1 MVAAIDETLT
11 MTPPLPPRLV
21 DMRRA
26 ASRQHSIRPTVLTAN
41 SRASTAASKSSTR
54 ELPLMPALLTRWVI
68 GPSAFAAASNSGP
81 ISASRATSAG
91 RATAWPPSAV
101 MSATTFCASASRER

>member
-26 ASRQHSIRPTVLTAN
+26 ASRQHNIRPTVFTAK
-41 SRASTAASKSSTR
+41 SRASTPASKSSTR
-54 ELPLMPALLTRWVI
+54 ELALIPALFTRWVI
-68 GPSAFAAASNSGP
+68 GPSAFSVASNSRP

-91 RATAWPPSAV
+91 RAT
-101 MSATTFCASASRER
+101 T